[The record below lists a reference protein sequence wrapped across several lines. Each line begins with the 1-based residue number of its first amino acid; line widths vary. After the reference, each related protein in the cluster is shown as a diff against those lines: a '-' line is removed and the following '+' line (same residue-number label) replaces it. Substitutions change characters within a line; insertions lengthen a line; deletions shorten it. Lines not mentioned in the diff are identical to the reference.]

1 MKEKVAGLE
10 IFPSTFP
17 FIFLSFSYE
26 KDEGKS
32 CRKKL
37 TCFSKNTSTLFPSTF
52 PSTFPCSRHPPP
64 ASYQSRHLHPLRP
77 ARLRPEPE
85 CQARRSTLDGERADL
100 RTDKVFQKARSSCA
114 APPDSA
120 LAATSDLPDGATPE
134 TVTDSFPSASPP
146 SCDYCGLTIPGRR
159 GRRGMQTGSRQR
171 QAGTGQQEACGQ
183 RTEDR

>member
-1 MKEKVAGLE
+1 MFFQK
-10 IFPSTFP
+10 
-17 FIFLSFSYE
+17 
-26 KDEGKS
+26 
-32 CRKKL
+32 
-37 TCFSKNTSTLFPSTF
+37 KNTSTLFPSTF

-171 QAGTGQQEACGQ
+171 QAGTGQQEARGQ
-183 RTEDR
+183 RTEDRWREAWGNRRRGHAGIGNWTTPTKSTGTAVVGSGE